1 MVPGFLLYRMKTAAV
16 PYLRALLV
24 PILVLLSYYPV
35 RARQHYSSSSKDTTI
50 DIRQS
55 AHINR
60 SNIWLMAGVTT
71 GLYGGALAVL
81 NNTWYNQYPKSRFHT
96 FDDTPEWLQMDK
108 AGHVYSAYME
118 GKISREMWRCTGLP
132 ENQQIWIGGL
142 SGFVYQSVIEI
153 LDAYSTEW
161 GFSWTDMA
169 ANAGGS
175 TLMIGQELL
184 WHEQRIQLKFSAY
197 PKRYED
203 PTLKTRT
210 DQLFGDNLA
219 ERTLKDY
226 NAQTYWVS
234 VNLHAFMQ
242 KSRLPSWLNI
252 ALGYGANGMFKGDN
266 NIWKDSN
273 GIEHNYSGIPR
284 YRQFYLSPDI
294 DFTRIPTRRKGV
306 RVLFQVLNMFKFPA
320 PALELT
326 SRGAFRAHLL
336 HF

>member
-1 MVPGFLLYRMKTAAV
+1 MKTAAL
-16 PYLRALLV
+16 PYFRGILLF
-24 PILVLLSYYPV
+24 ILVVSSYYSV
-35 RARQHYSSSSKDTTI
+35 LARQQYPASVSDTII
-50 DIRQS
+50 DDQAPS
-55 AHINR
+55 HINH
-60 SNIWLMAGVTT
+60 SNIWMMAGITT

-81 NNTWYNQYPKSRFHT
+81 SNTWYNQYPKSRFHT

-108 AGHVYSAYME
+108 AGHFYSAYME

-132 ENQQIWIGGL
+132 EKQQIWIGGL

-153 LDAYSTEW
+153 LDAYSAEW

-175 TLMIGQELL
+175 TLMIGQELI
-184 WHEQRIQLKFSAY
+184 WREQRIQLKFSAY
-197 PKRYED
+197 PKRYQD
-203 PTLKTRT
+203 PYLKTRT

-226 NAQTYWVS
+226 NAQSYWVS
-234 VNLHAFMQ
+234 VNLHSFMPQ
-242 KSRLPSWLNI
+242 SRLPSWLNI
-252 ALGYGANGMFKGDN
+252 ALGYGANGMLKGDN
-266 NIWKDSN
+266 NIWEDGN
-273 GIEHNYSGIPR
+273 GMQHDYSFIPR

-306 RVLFQVLNMFKFPA
+306 KVLFQVLNMFKFPA
-320 PALELT
+320 PTLELT
-326 SRGAFRAHLL
+326 SRGVLRGHLL

>member
-1 MVPGFLLYRMKTAAV
+1 
-16 PYLRALLV
+16 
-24 PILVLLSYYPV
+24 
-35 RARQHYSSSSKDTTI
+35 
-50 DIRQS
+50 
-55 AHINR
+55 
-60 SNIWLMAGVTT
+60 
-71 GLYGGALAVL
+71 
-81 NNTWYNQYPKSRFHT
+81 
-96 FDDTPEWLQMDK
+96 
-108 AGHVYSAYME
+108 ME

-132 ENQQIWIGGL
+132 QNQQVWIGGL

-153 LDAYSTEW
+153 LDAYSAEW

-175 TLMIGQELL
+175 ALMIGQELF

-197 PKRYED
+197 PKRYAD
-203 PTLKTRT
+203 PGLKTRT

-234 VNLHAFMQ
+234 VNLHAFMP
-242 KSRLPSWLNI
+242 KSPIPSWLNI

-266 NIWKDSN
+266 NIWKDGN
-273 GIEHNYSGIPR
+273 GIEHNYSAIPR

-294 DFTRIPTRRKGV
+294 DFTRIPTRRKSMK
-306 RVLFQVLNMFKFPA
+306 VLFQVLNMFKFPA
-320 PALELT
+320 PTLELT
-326 SRGAFRAHLL
+326 SRGAFRAHML

>member
-1 MVPGFLLYRMKTAAV
+1 MKTVAV
-16 PYLRALLV
+16 LYFKG
-24 PILVLLSYYPV
+24 ILISILIVFHYYPV
-35 RARQHYSSSSKDTTI
+35 QGRQQQLSYHRDTTI
-50 DIRQS
+50 TS
-55 AHINR
+55 PFTPTPNR
-60 SNIWLMAGVTT
+60 SNIWLMAGITT
-71 GLYGGALAVL
+71 GLYGGALSIL
-81 NNTWYNQYPKSRFHT
+81 NNTWYNHYPKTRFHA
-96 FDDTPEWLQMDK
+96 FDDRHEWLQMDK

-132 ENQQIWIGGL
+132 EKQQIWIGGL

-153 LDAYSTEW
+153 LDAYSAEW

-197 PKRYED
+197 PKRYAD
-203 PTLKTRT
+203 PGLKTRT

-226 NAQTYWVS
+226 NAQTYWLS
-234 VNLHAFMQ
+234 VNVHAFMRS
-242 KSRLPSWLNI
+242 SRVPSWLNI

-266 NIWKDSN
+266 NIWKDGD
-273 GIEHNYSGIPR
+273 GIEHNYSAIPR

-294 DFTRIPTRRKGV
+294 DFTRIPTRRKSMK
-306 RVLFQVLNMFKFPA
+306 VLFQVLNMVKFPA
-320 PALELT
+320 PTLELT
-326 SRGAFRAHLL
+326 SRGSFRAHML